1 MIYLQESPHPLN
13 KTKYGYNRRQLS
25 KTIFR
30 ATIIVLMFVICFFIG
45 HKVQWNSLSEQ
56 FDPRDAA
63 FIQYF
68 CTQQEATHAVEN
80 QKAQLIVGLE
90 HQRAGYLKPEVEP
103 DDTIPDDV
111 WKDLPVRGAYYM
123 VVRNE
128 KLNDAKAVIKSMEE
142 QMKNGTRYPWVILN
156 NQHFTLD
163 FQKYIK
169 RVTKAPVFFGKIDLH
184 AWEYPYWVDIPRA
197 EDMMLDQDFDEV
209 YNKAKLSY
217 HQLLRYHAGFFF
229 HHPLLR
235 DVEYT
240 WRVEPGADYSCKIDQ
255 DLFLV
260 MKEQGKKLGFV
271 ITMKEAPQTIPTLW
285 TRVNEFREIYPQ
297 YVLDLNSTIYPWIY
311 SDREDDYNYCHFWT
325 NFQLADLSF
334 FRSEA
339 YQKYFE
345 YLDKTGNFFYESLPR
360 VKGAF
365 VVLARNSELYAL
377 RSSMRY
383 LEDRFNRKYNYPW
396 IFLNEQPF
404 TEEFK
409 ELTSMMTNA
418 QVYYGLVPEEHW
430 SYPEWIDQEHA
441 AECRKDLENRGILYG
456 GSESYRHMCRYQSGF
471 FMLHPLLDDID
482 YYWRVEPGVKFSC
495 DIDYDPFRLMQERDL
510 KYGFTIALKEYFET
524 IPTLWEVTR
533 DFVQNHP
540 QYIYPRT
547 RKDSLLGIISDDNGW
562 SYNLCHFWSNFEIA
576 SVKFMRSEGYQA
588 YFKYLDEAGGFFYE
602 RWGDAPVHS
611 IAVALMLKR
620 SDVHW
625 FYDIGYKHDFFEHCP
640 TEDKWLLQSK
650 CYCDPET
657 TFDINPGSCTP
668 RFLEVMNKTAT
679 SFIVTRPDKDDY

>member
-1 MIYLQESPHPLN
+1 MIYLQDSPHPLN

-30 ATIIVLMFVICFFIG
+30 ATVIVLMFVICFFIG

-103 DDTIPDDV
+103 DDTIPEDV

-128 KLNDAKAVIKSMEE
+128 KLNEAKAVIKSMEE

-184 AWEYPYWVDIPRA
+184 AWEYPYWIDIPRA
-197 EDMMLDQDFDEV
+197 EDMMFDQDFDEV

-240 WRVEPGADYSCKIDQ
+240 WRVEPGADYSCKMDQ
-255 DLFLV
+255 DLFLI
-260 MKEQGKKLGFV
+260 MKEQDKKLGFV

-297 YVLDLNSTIYPWIY
+297 HVLDLNSTIYPWIY

-345 YLDKTGNFFYESLPR
+345 YLDKTGNFFYE
-360 VKGAF
+360 
-365 VVLARNSELYAL
+365 
-377 RSSMRY
+377 
-383 LEDRFNRKYNYPW
+383 
-396 IFLNEQPF
+396 
-404 TEEFK
+404 
-409 ELTSMMTNA
+409 
-418 QVYYGLVPEEHW
+418 
-430 SYPEWIDQEHA
+430 
-441 AECRKDLENRGILYG
+441 
-456 GSESYRHMCRYQSGF
+456 
-471 FMLHPLLDDID
+471 
-482 YYWRVEPGVKFSC
+482 
-495 DIDYDPFRLMQERDL
+495 
-510 KYGFTIALKEYFET
+510 
-524 IPTLWEVTR
+524 
-533 DFVQNHP
+533 
-540 QYIYPRT
+540 
-547 RKDSLLGIISDDNGW
+547 
-562 SYNLCHFWSNFEIA
+562 
-576 SVKFMRSEGYQA
+576 
-588 YFKYLDEAGGFFYE
+588 
-602 RWGDAPVHS
+602 RWGDAPVQTIAAALFLRKEEIHFFNEIGYTHS
-611 IAVALMLKR
+611 IAT
-620 SDVHW
+620 
-625 FYDIGYKHDFFEHCP
+625 HCP
-640 TEDKWLLQSK
+640 YDEQLLRS
-650 CYCDPET
+650 CSCDVT
-657 TFDINPGSCTP
+657 SNYDLYQDSCLKKLLKIINPQLLDDMKA
-668 RFLEVMNKTAT
+668 FLSK
-679 SFIVTRPDKDDY
+679 KDISIPEMIKIPPQ